1 MPEHFYNGFIKRAQ
15 NYGLSVIE
23 AARLIKAAAPGLRE
37 PEIDEPR
44 IGQVRENWNNTGYD
58 LIANPPLPNPRLSST
73 SVTHHH
79 GSITPM
85 SFLQKHY
92 GTQTQ
97 TELDK
102 ARKYNESKG
111 FNSPGAIKPWSFN
124 ELAENS
130 PDNLNTPMQVYTDHA
145 RPSVASLAN
154 APANYRS
161 LPEYT
166 NQVIEPHSGID
177 SSGRHYNNPARL
189 PYINLNSKSE
199 LPPYTEVSDP
209 RVNQLASIHRT
220 AGANTNHFLPNLTKE
235 HTALLRDYRSFQ
247 KLPEHMRKG
256 HQYEDFLKNTIEP
269 LRKFHPYSPALAP
282 NLEREGR
289 DTFRH
294 EVIHNYTR
302 NQLHPDHGN
311 LGIAHSDHGH
321 FAEPVERATG
331 LSSFQQDLYGQT
343 GRRAESPEEFKK
355 IIGGLLTAPDL
366 EKAMNEQ
373 GFKGNTK
380 RYLRFLK
387 DSQLRGIPNLH
398 DELLHDELMRQE
410 SELAPGFVQNTQP
423 SPVSKIAAIL
433 KRRLS

>member
-1 MPEHFYNGFIKRAQ
+1 MDQHFYNGFIKRAQ
-15 NYGLSVIE
+15 DYGLSVIE

-58 LIANPPLPNPRLSST
+58 LIANPPLTNPKLSST
-73 SVTHHH
+73 SVTHHR

-102 ARKYNESKG
+102 ARKYNESKE
-111 FNSPGAIKPWSFN
+111 FNSPGAIKRWSSN

-130 PDNLNTPMQVYTDHA
+130 PDNLNTPIQVYTDHTH
-145 RPSVASLAN
+145 PSEAGRAN

-166 NQVIEPHSGID
+166 NQVIEPYSGID
-177 SSGRHYNNPARL
+177 SSGSRYNNPAWS
-189 PYINLNSKSE
+189 PYINLNSK
-199 LPPYTEVSDP
+199 PKFAPYTEVSDP
-209 RVNQLASIHRT
+209 RVNQLESINRT
-220 AGANTNHFLPNLTKE
+220 AEANANHYLPNLTKE

-247 KLPEHMRKG
+247 NRPEHMRKG
-256 HQYEDFLKNTIEP
+256 QDEYFLKNTVED
-269 LRKFHPYSPALAP
+269 LRNFHPYSPALAP
-282 NLEREGR
+282 NLIPEGR

-302 NQLHPDHGN
+302 NQLHPDHGK
-311 LGIAHSDHGH
+311 LGIALYGRGH
-321 FAEPVERATG
+321 FSEPVERATG

-355 IIGGLLTAPDL
+355 IIGGLLAAPDL

-387 DSQLRGIPNLH
+387 DSQLGGIPNS
-398 DELLHDELMRQE
+398 HDELMRQE
-410 SELAPGFVQNTQP
+410 SELAPGFVQNAQP

-433 KRRLS
+433 KRKSD